1 MEVLVQLLQGGWHA
15 LLEYLSAHVLTCL
28 VPAFF
33 IAGAIAV
40 FVSQG
45 AVLRYFGP
53 KAKKLLSYGVASVSG
68 TILAVCSCTVLPLFG
83 GIYKRG
89 AGIGP
94 AVAFLYSGP
103 AINVLAIVYTAR
115 ILGFDLGLARAIGS
129 VAFAAGIGLIMAVI
143 YRREE
148 SLKDSAAFDALT
160 ADPEAKKWWQQV
172 IFFGVLVGILIFA
185 ASKNWIATGILLAML
200 GVILW
205 RWFTRGELGMWM
217 KETLRFVRLI
227 VPWLL
232 VGVFAAGIITTFVPQ
247 DAVTNWVGGNSLFA
261 NFIASFLGALM
272 YFATL
277 TEVPIVSAFMNL
289 GMGKGPTLALLLAGP
304 ALSLPNMLVIRSI
317 MGTKK
322 TLSYIALVV
331 VFATITGYIFGII
344 AH

>member
-1 MEVLVQLLQGGWHA
+1 MEVLSQLLQGGWNA

-28 VPAFF
+28 IPAFF

-40 FVSQG
+40 FLSQG
-45 AVLRYFGP
+45 AILKYFGP
-53 KAKKLLSYGVASVSG
+53 RANKLLSYSVASVSG

-103 AINVLAIVYTAR
+103 AINILAIVYTAR
-115 ILGFDLGLARAIGS
+115 ILGFDLGLARAIGA
-129 VAFAAGIGLIMAVI
+129 VIFAAGIGLIMALI
-143 YRREE
+143 YRKED
-148 SLKDSAAFDALT
+148 SPKDAAAFEALL
-160 ADPEAKKWWQQV
+160 ADPQGKKLWQQIV
-172 IFFGVLVGILIFA
+172 FFAVLVGILIFA
-185 ASKNWIATGILLAML
+185 ASKNWIVTGALLVGL
-200 GVILW
+200 GFILW
-205 RWFTRGELGMWM
+205 RWFTRNELTIWM

-247 DAVTNWVGGNSLFA
+247 DVISSLVGGNSIFA
-261 NFIASFLGALM
+261 NFIASLVGALM

-289 GMGKGPTLALLLAGP
+289 GMGKGPALALLLAGP

-317 MGTKK
+317 MGAKK
-322 TLSYIALVV
+322 TLTYIVLVV
-331 VFATITGYIFGII
+331 IFATISGYIFGLIPR
-344 AH
+344 

>member
-1 MEVLVQLLQGGWHA
+1 MEVLSQLLQGGWNA

-28 VPAFF
+28 IPAFF

-40 FVSQG
+40 FLSQG
-45 AVLRYFGP
+45 AILKYFGP
-53 KAKKLLSYGVASVSG
+53 RANKLLSYSVASVSG

-103 AINVLAIVYTAR
+103 AINILAIVYTAR
-115 ILGFDLGLARAIGS
+115 ILGFDLGLARAIGA
-129 VAFAAGIGLIMAVI
+129 VTFAAGIGLIMALI
-143 YRREE
+143 YRKEE
-148 SLKDSAAFDALT
+148 SLKDAAAFEALL
-160 ADPEAKKWWQQV
+160 ADPQGKKSWQQIV
-172 IFFGVLVGILIFA
+172 FFAVLVGILIFA
-185 ASKNWIATGILLAML
+185 ASKNWTITGVLLAGL
-200 GVILW
+200 GFILW
-205 RWFTRGELGMWM
+205 RWFTRSEITIWM

-247 DAVTNWVGGNSLFA
+247 DVISSLVGGNSIFA
-261 NFIASFLGALM
+261 NFIASLVGALM

-277 TEVPIVSAFMNL
+277 TEVPIVSAFTNL
-289 GMGKGPTLALLLAGP
+289 GMGKGPALALLLAGP

-322 TLSYIALVV
+322 TFTYIILVV
-331 VFATITGYIFGII
+331 VFATVSGYIFGLITR
-344 AH
+344 

>member
-1 MEVLVQLLQGGWHA
+1 MNVFIELLQGGWQA

-28 VPAFF
+28 IPAFF

-40 FVSQG
+40 FISQ
-45 AVLRYFGP
+45 ASVIKYFGP
-53 KAKKLLSYGVASVSG
+53 GAKKVLSYSVSSVSG

-103 AINVLAIVYTAR
+103 AINLLAIVYSAR
-115 ILGFDLGLARAIGS
+115 LLGYDLGAARAIGAI
-129 VAFAAGIGLIMAVI
+129 AFAAGIGLLMSLI
-143 YRREE
+143 YRKEE
-148 SLKDSAAFDALT
+148 SLKDTAAFEALA
-160 ADPEAKKWWQQV
+160 ADPEGKKWWQQI
-172 IFFGVLVGILIFA
+172 IFFAVMAGILILA
-185 ASKNWIATGILLAML
+185 ASQNWIATGILLATL

-205 RWFTRGELGMWM
+205 RWFSKGEIGQWM
-217 KETLRFVRLI
+217 RETLHLGRLI

-232 VGVFAAGIITTFVPQ
+232 VGVFAAGIITVLVPEGV
-247 DAVTNWVGGNSLFA
+247 VTRWVGGNSLFA
-261 NFIASFLGALM
+261 NFIASFVGALM

-277 TEVPIVSAFMNL
+277 TEVPIIRAFMDL
-289 GMGKGPTLALLLAGP
+289 GMGKGPALALLLAGP

-322 TLSYIALVV
+322 TLTYITLVV
-331 VFATITGYIFGII
+331 VFATLSGYIFGLI
-344 AH
+344 AK

>member
-1 MEVLVQLLQGGWHA
+1 MTILLELLQGGWNA

-28 VPAFF
+28 IPAFF

-45 AVLRYFGP
+45 AILRYFGP
-53 KAKKLLSYGVASVSG
+53 KAKRLLSYSIASISG
-68 TILAVCSCTVLPLFG
+68 TVLAVCSCTVLPLFG

-115 ILGFDLGLARAIGS
+115 ILGYDLGLARAIG
-129 VAFAAGIGLIMAVI
+129 AILFAIGIGLIMALI
-143 YRREE
+143 YRKEE
-148 SLKDSAAFDALT
+148 SLKDQTAFDTLLSAA
-160 ADPEAKKWWQQV
+160 PESKSPWQQI
-172 IFFGVLVGILIFA
+172 IFFTTLVGILISA
-185 ASKNWIATGILLAML
+185 AGQIWIATGILLAFL
-200 GVILW
+200 GLILW
-205 RWFTRGELGMWM
+205 RWFTRGEIGIWM
-217 KETLRFVRLI
+217 KETLRFARLI

-247 DAVTNWVGGNSLFA
+247 DAVTSWVGGNSLLA

-277 TEVPIVSAFMNL
+277 TEVPIISAFVDL
-289 GMGKGPTLALLLAGP
+289 GMGKGPALALLLAGP
-304 ALSLPNMLVIRSI
+304 ALSLPNILVIRNI
-317 MGTKK
+317 MGTKR
-322 TLSYIALVV
+322 TLTYILLVV
-331 VFATITGYIFGII
+331 FFATLTGYIFGLIS
-344 AH
+344 